1 MPFPGPAGKLCCADL
16 RRLEFLPSP
25 ASTTQTAAFMT
36 QNDVATLVHV
46 TGFTT
51 GIVLYGMLA
60 VMMLRLRRPKVG
72 TGLVTASGTAVNA
85 WGDRIPLATA
95 LLGLVWNVGGLVIYG
110 GRDIGAAAPAP
121 LFTAVAFVALGFL
134 PAVVVHAASGY
145 ASAWARSLT
154 RSAYALSAAAA
165 LLQLYSAVA
174 DGVAPS
180 RAALIL
186 LTVGYGITVAVLAI
200 AMRSQPGGR
209 RPLAVVALAAFAVMA
224 IHLSSRES
232 AHRSLA
238 IELIGHHASLPL
250 ALVILYQ
257 DYRFAFADLFLKR
270 ALALIAL
277 VSATLGAYVLVVAPY
292 ILPRLTVNAS
302 DPRAT
307 ALLLALWVAVAALYP
322 AVRAALARFV
332 DRVVLR
338 RVNYARLRGDIA
350 AHLTKLD
357 TPELV
362 LSEACAM
369 LAPALSA
376 RSVRWEVV
384 DSDSRPDHSEPIDG
398 ESDARDQTSATIRV
412 PTAEPPTYWIRVG
425 PLAGGRRMLS
435 DDSAL
440 ADAVALATARRIDV
454 LRVAHERHE
463 RTLRE
468 RDLQR
473 LTSEAELRALRAQLN
488 PHFLFNALT
497 TIGYLVQTTPDR
509 ALDTLLKLTGLL
521 RAVLRKSSGDFVTVA
536 DEMDIVEAY
545 LAIERARFEERLR
558 VRIEVEEELRSIRMP
573 PLVLQPLV
581 ENAVKHGIALCKDG
595 GEVTVSVT
603 TQAGPGDTGRQLV
616 LAVVNTGAEVLF
628 ADTARGMYSGIGL
641 SNLQRRLEHHYGK
654 AASLSIQTVEGRGT
668 RVEVVLPMRSAPL
681 EPQMGVEG
689 WEIVS
694 QPYHAHG

>member
-1 MPFPGPAGKLCCADL
+1 
-16 RRLEFLPSP
+16 
-25 ASTTQTAAFMT
+25 MT

-60 VMMLRLRRPKVG
+60 AMMLRLRIPKEVD
-72 TGLVTASGTAVNA
+72 TGFAAASGVAGSA

-110 GRDIGAAAPAP
+110 GRDIGAATPAP
-121 LFTAVAFVALGFL
+121 LFTAIAFAALGFL
-134 PAVVVHAASGY
+134 PAVVVHAASGD
-145 ASAWARSLT
+145 AAPWARLLT
-154 RSAYALSAAAA
+154 RSAYALSATGA
-165 LLQLYSAVA
+165 LLQLYSAAA

-180 RAALIL
+180 RVALIL
-186 LTVGYGITVAVLAI
+186 LSAGYGIIVAVLAI

-277 VSATLGAYVLVVAPY
+277 VSATLAAYVLVIAPY
-292 ILPRLTVNAS
+292 ILPRLTLDAS

-322 AVRAALARFV
+322 AVRTALARFV

-350 AHLTKLD
+350 AHLTTLD
-357 TPELV
+357 TAEVV

-376 RSVRWEVV
+376 RSVKWEVINV
-384 DSDSRPDHSEPIDG
+384 HSRTDRSEPIG
-398 ESDARDQTSATIRV
+398 VEFAGRDKPSATIRV
-412 PTAEPPTYWIRVG
+412 PTSEPPTYRILIG

-454 LRVAHERHE
+454 LRVAHERRE

-509 ALDTLLKLTGLL
+509 ALDTLLKLTALL
-521 RAVLRKSSGDFVTVA
+521 RAVLRKSSGEFVTIA
-536 DEMDIVEAY
+536 DEMEIVEAY
-545 LAIERARFEERLR
+545 LAIERARFEERLT
-558 VRIEVEEELRSIRMP
+558 VRIEVEGPLRSVRVP

-581 ENAVKHGIALCKDG
+581 ENAVKHGIALCKEG
-595 GEVTVSVT
+595 GEVLVSVRT
-603 TQAGPGDTGRQLV
+603 RDGSGDTGRQLV
-616 LAVVNTGAEVLF
+616 LEVVNTRAEVSL
-628 ADTARGMYSGIGL
+628 ASTARGMYSGIGL
-641 SNLQRRLEHHYGK
+641 SNLERRLEHHYGA

-668 RVEVVLPMRSAPL
+668 RVEVVLPMNLPNSLTVSLPVAPESSKAQIDAEAW
-681 EPQMGVEG
+681 EPAEEVA
-689 WEIVS
+689 S
-694 QPYHAHG
+694 